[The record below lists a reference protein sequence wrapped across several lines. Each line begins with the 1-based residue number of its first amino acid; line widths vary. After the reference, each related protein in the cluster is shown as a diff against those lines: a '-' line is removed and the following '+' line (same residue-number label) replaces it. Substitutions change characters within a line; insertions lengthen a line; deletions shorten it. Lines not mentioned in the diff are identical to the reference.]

1 MPMTHTVV
9 KVDVSV
15 ETSTAL
21 SEKNPLS
28 KEEIK
33 RKIEKQSIEFSDALE
48 MIDSVTY
55 ITKIPDFPM
64 LTICLLKI
72 KNGTVIIGE
81 NYGCYDPEDFDE
93 EFGKKDA
100 YEIAV
105 GKLVAFEGYTLRTA
119 IAVSKQK

>member
-9 KVDVSV
+9 KVDVSIDITTV
-15 ETSTAL
+15 L

-28 KEEIK
+28 KQELK
-33 RKIEKQSIEFSDALE
+33 KKIEKQSIDFSDALE

-55 ITKIPDFPM
+55 LTKIPDFPM

-81 NYGCYDPEDFDE
+81 NYGCYNPEDFDK

-100 YEIAV
+100 YEIAL
-105 GKLVAFEGYTLRTA
+105 GKLVAFEGYTLRSA